1 MGNQSSQ
8 ENYSKVWQR
17 TTRQNQD
24 IYSNPEHRT
33 RYLPPLPG
41 AQSGWRRVGVAAK
54 YNPQQNMLTSGFRFV
69 LEEQMYNNGYRY
81 RIQDNEEIAPIRLGW
96 HQVKV
101 HDDQVLKAHNFPTS
115 DSIKSTELQRT
126 PRFFRIKLDMH
137 TDFDADYRPVN
148 IFGDSPM
155 TDSRYRSSNVTMPVR
170 KQV

>member
-1 MGNQSSQ
+1 MGNQES
-8 ENYSKVWQR
+8 YSKVWER
-17 TTRQNQD
+17 TTKRNND
-24 IYSNPEHRT
+24 IVSNPEHRT

-41 AQSGWRRVGVAAK
+41 AQSQWRRVGVAAK
-54 YNPQQNMLTSGFRFV
+54 YNAQQNMLTSGFRFV

-101 HDDQVLKAHNFPTS
+101 RDEQVLKVHNFPTG
-115 DSIKSTELQRT
+115 DSQKSTEFRRS
-126 PRFFRIKLDMH
+126 PRFFRIKLDLH
-137 TDFDADYRPVN
+137 TNFDANYKPVN

-155 TDSRYRSSNVTMPVR
+155 NDSRYRTSNVSMPVR